1 MKQDNFMYEELCIL
15 VDINAKRTNHVLFQ
29 QMRKRSSSAIWW
41 VWYRHSTF
49 ENVSWS
55 CLVSHFHRCNFYPAE
70 YARWPGGYLKPKQLL
85 FGFIF
90 LLPVNSPLAFQLQLH
105 QLYYTV
111 LIKILKIEIE
121 TKEIFN
127 RLATFFSP
135 NTNVLYLFDQC
146 GFHISP
152 VWLPWLHSTFTVG
165 SVEELLQIFNCLFL
179 SSELRIPK
187 PLSNLSIHL
196 VLFSSIPTNIL

>member
-1 MKQDNFMYEELCIL
+1 M
-15 VDINAKRTNHVLFQ
+15 
-29 QMRKRSSSAIWW
+29 
-41 VWYRHSTF
+41 
-49 ENVSWS
+49 
-55 CLVSHFHRCNFYPAE
+55 
-70 YARWPGGYLKPKQLL
+70 GGYLKPKQLL
-85 FGFIF
+85 FGFTF
-90 LLPVNSPLAFQLQLH
+90 LLPVPPSCTRLSN
-105 QLYYTV
+105 YNYTTCMYTV

-152 VWLPWLHSTFTVG
+152 VWLPWTWLHSTFTVG
-165 SVEELLQIFNCLFL
+165 SVEELLQILNCLFL
-179 SSELRIPK
+179 TSELRIPK